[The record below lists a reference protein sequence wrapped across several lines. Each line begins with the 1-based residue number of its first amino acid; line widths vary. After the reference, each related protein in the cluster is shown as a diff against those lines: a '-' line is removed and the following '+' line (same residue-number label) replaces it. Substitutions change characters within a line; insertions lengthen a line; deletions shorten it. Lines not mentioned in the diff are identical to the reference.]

1 MANCTQIFVEGE
13 GDVKFISDYISHI
26 KPNVQAEI
34 KEKNSNIYIYNGNDK
49 TLIAT
54 IQSSGGWTKINEFK
68 TYIYKRK
75 EANDNVL
82 IIFDADT
89 EDNKGGFA
97 KRKKEIE
104 DYGLQLNEIFLF
116 PNNKDDGALED
127 LLEDIINKTNEPIFD
142 CWNEL
147 ENCLQGCASKKMQ
160 KPLTIPAKKSKIYV
174 YLEALL
180 GKTKKEKEKIKDP
193 NREYKV
199 TEHWNLDSE
208 YLIPLKD
215 FLEKYLK

>member
-26 KPNVQAEI
+26 KPNVKVEI
-34 KEKNSNIYIYNGNDK
+34 DKNKKKSNICNKDNE

-54 IQSSGGWTKINEFK
+54 IQSLGGWTKI
-68 TYIYKRK
+68 K
-75 EANDNVL
+75 ESKQTFIKSKDKEDNVL
-82 IIFDADT
+82 IILDADT
-89 EDNKGGFA
+89 ESNDGGFA
-97 KRKKEIE
+97 KRSKEIK
-104 DYGLQLNEIFLF
+104 DCNFVLNDFFLF
-116 PNNKDDGALED
+116 PNNKEDGALED
-127 LLEDIINKTNEPIFD
+127 LLENIINKTNEPIFD